1 MQSLDRTVR
10 RVRRL
15 ILPWTQR
22 VGMRP
27 SEGHRPEGGLLREVV
42 FGANDG
48 FVSNVALVAAVA
60 GGTNDPDVIL
70 LGGVA
75 GLVAGA
81 ISMGLGAYISSK
93 SEHEYRQAE
102 ESRERWEIVHMREQ
116 EIAETRQIFR
126 MKGIPDALV
135 DEVVEA
141 VARDEDNWVKLM
153 MTEELGFSDQPPNP
167 RLSATVMGLA
177 FAVAALFPVFPYVFL
192 EGAAAF
198 VTSLGA
204 TAAALVVVS
213 AWRAYLTSGNVARQ
227 AFEMIAL
234 AAVAVAASN
243 GIGRLVGVAID

>member
-1 MQSLDRTVR
+1 MQTIERTVR

-15 ILPWTQR
+15 IMPWTQR

-48 FVSNVALVAAVA
+48 FVSNVALVAALA
-60 GGTNDPDVIL
+60 GGTSDPDIIL

-81 ISMGLGAYISSK
+81 ISMGLGAYVSSK
-93 SEHEYRQAE
+93 SEREYRQAE
-102 ESRERWEIVHMREQ
+102 EARERWEVVHMREQ
-116 EIAETRQIFR
+116 EIAETRQIFKL
-126 MKGIPDALV
+126 KGIPDPLL

-141 VARDEDNWVKLM
+141 VARNEDNWVKLM
-153 MTEELGFSDQPPNP
+153 MTEELGFPDQPPHP
-167 RLSATVMGLA
+167 RLSATVMGGA
-177 FAVAALFPVFPYVFL
+177 FAVAASFPVFPYVLL
-192 EGAAAF
+192 EGTPAF
-198 VTSLGA
+198 ATSLGA
-204 TAAALVVVS
+204 TAAALIAVS
-213 AWRAYLTSGNVARQ
+213 VWRASLTAGNVARQ

-234 AAVAVAASN
+234 AGLAVAASN